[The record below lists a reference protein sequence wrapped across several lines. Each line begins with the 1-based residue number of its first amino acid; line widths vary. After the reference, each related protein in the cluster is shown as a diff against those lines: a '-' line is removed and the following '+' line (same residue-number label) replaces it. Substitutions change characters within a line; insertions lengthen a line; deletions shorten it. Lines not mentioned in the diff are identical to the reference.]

1 MLVCVCVYVSMF
13 VSVHVYVCVCMCVCV
28 NVCVCVCVCVRA
40 CVRVY
45 VCVCVCVCVCERV
58 SARVRAVTG
67 RLLALTGSP
76 YRALLVFS
84 GISTPQCS
92 RYERLVEIV
101 GRRGECGFSRF
112 ATRTS

>member
-1 MLVCVCVYVSMF
+1 
-13 VSVHVYVCVCMCVCV
+13 
-28 NVCVCVCVCVRA
+28 
-40 CVRVY
+40 
-45 VCVCVCVCVCERV
+45 V
-58 SARVRAVTG
+58 SARVCMRAVTG

-101 GRRGECGFSRF
+101 GWRGERGFSRF
-112 ATRTS
+112 ATRTSKFHEMYYGEFQFECRAKPFFFAQNRKNRKKNRQNRAKTG

>member
-1 MLVCVCVYVSMF
+1 
-13 VSVHVYVCVCMCVCV
+13 MCVIV
-28 NVCVCVCVCVRA
+28 RAQVFCVCVCVRE
-40 CVRVY
+40 RER
-45 VCVCVCVCVCERV
+45 ERV

-92 RYERLVEIV
+92 RYELLVEIV
-101 GRRGECGFSRF
+101 GWRGERGFSRF

>member
-1 MLVCVCVYVSMF
+1 MCVVCVY
-13 VSVHVYVCVCMCVCV
+13 
-28 NVCVCVCVCVRA
+28 VCVRA
-40 CVRVY
+40 CICVIVRAQ
-45 VCVCVCVCVCERV
+45 VCVFVCVCERESV

-92 RYERLVEIV
+92 RYELIVEIV
-101 GRRGECGFSRF
+101 GWRGERGFSRPSLQELRNF
-112 ATRTS
+112 MKCITI